1 MGFSLL
7 VENNIFDWYIR
18 LYEIGQL
25 QPPIVVGKVVVITQ
39 GIEEWHAALSG
50 LCAISTFNFFKWKI
64 LNFHSKMKILNYLI
78 RIICFCHPHS
88 FTVLSNIFGLGVFH
102 PSKSDHYSV
111 SKNRLEKLSRL
122 FLTTSVSLGKG
133 RGQHAVIKLQ
143 VRLWLQL
150 QGTNQSK
157 AGKSK
162 LFCDWL
168 TKQRP
173 GWH

>member
-1 MGFSLL
+1 M
-7 VENNIFDWYIR
+7 
-18 LYEIGQL
+18 
-25 QPPIVVGKVVVITQ
+25 VITQ

-168 TKQRP
+168 TKHGQASTRECTVVVDRFYSTSV
-173 GWH
+173 HFICTAL